1 MPPPHWLSLDRCQA
15 GETMDTLEA
24 VTDTESSKVHK
35 SYDDWM
41 MVSAIL
47 ITNVA
52 VTVWVTWVSLLTPG

>member
-1 MPPPHWLSLDRCQA
+1 MPPPHWPGLDRCQA

-35 SYDDWM
+35 SDDDWV